1 MRSRGAFKRRRPTMA
16 GLIQSSRRSYVAA
29 TRKQMRA
36 LILVTKA
43 TRSCPCTK
51 GVEWRPRCICKDYG
65 GLTAKS
71 IFKEVMRTCECGVGE
86 KFGNCY
92 NMQHIKALHVRSSM
106 YEAMGRPDF
115 AEEDAEWILE
125 LAPRLPDGYLRLGN
139 IAQQYGNDE
148 YAWNVY
154 SAGLEANKETPVD
167 SSPKLQQLFDA
178 HKPLH
183 WHFSRRDPLV
193 LLPEMVTHIFSYLHF
208 LELPVCLRVC
218 KKWNSTLTRSPHC
231 ELWRN
236 MMFTVDYAERA
247 TRLAD
252 IKRLLTWAGTGGARK
267 IEIALG
273 AMLTQAALTLLL
285 KASTRL
291 EHLEIRQLQGLTLPL
306 RENRWKRLRH
316 VAIESYTGFH
326 DIDVDGPGGL
336 PQAFIQNAAS
346 SLEHLDLV
354 GIPPQWYRGLPGLP
368 SLPNLKTLR
377 MGDHDENDAD
387 DYGMGELVDYDN
399 IPAPF
404 PILPLSMAFPKL
416 EQLCIG
422 PDVSYLKPDISTSGQ
437 GGWDWPC
444 MFSDSYDPFPDFNVN
459 QGSEFQN
466 LRSFNSQKL
475 CMSPDGAKTLLSNA
489 VKSNQLTSFDIVFPD
504 RNDADGHLKG
514 YEWLC
519 GSPSIQTLGCYRYRF
534 PLGLENGDDLL
545 LPQFL
550 ATFPN
555 LRTLRIKLYSSSESC
570 QLVKVLLP
578 SFRVTHL
585 KTIYTSVYEDKFV
598 ARLRQVAQGYGVK
611 LINNSPHSEGQSHL
625 YGARPHQWP
634 IPLSALGG

>member
-1 MRSRGAFKRRRPTMA
+1 MP
-16 GLIQSSRRSYVAA
+16 
-29 TRKQMRA
+29 
-36 LILVTKA
+36 
-43 TRSCPCTK
+43 
-51 GVEWRPRCICKDYG
+51 
-65 GLTAKS
+65 
-71 IFKEVMRTCECGVGE
+71 
-86 KFGNCY
+86 
-92 NMQHIKALHVRSSM
+92 
-106 YEAMGRPDF
+106 
-115 AEEDAEWILE
+115 
-125 LAPRLPDGYLRLGN
+125 
-139 IAQQYGNDE
+139 
-148 YAWNVY
+148 
-154 SAGLEANKETPVD
+154 
-167 SSPKLQQLFDA
+167 
-178 HKPLH
+178 
-183 WHFSRRDPLV
+183 
-193 LLPEMVTHIFSYLHF
+193 
-208 LELPVCLRVC
+208 
-218 KKWNSTLTRSPHC
+218 PHC

-273 AMLTQAALTLLL
+273 AMLTQAALTVLLN
-285 KASTRL
+285 ASTRL

-326 DIDVDGPGGL
+326 GIDVDGPGGL

-346 SLEHLDLV
+346 SLGHLDLV
-354 GIPPQWYRGLPGLP
+354 GIPPQWFRGLPGLP

-404 PILPLSMAFPKL
+404 PILPLSVAFPKL

-437 GGWDWPC
+437 GKWEGIWPHLKVFIFGPPVARRPDFFAEDSQETRSTIRYLMRLNSLQHVSLEVGGWDWPC
-444 MFSDSYDPFPDFNVN
+444 MFSDSYDPFPDFDVN
-459 QGSEFQN
+459 QGSEFKN

-598 ARLRQVAQGYGVK
+598 ARLRQVAQGYGVE